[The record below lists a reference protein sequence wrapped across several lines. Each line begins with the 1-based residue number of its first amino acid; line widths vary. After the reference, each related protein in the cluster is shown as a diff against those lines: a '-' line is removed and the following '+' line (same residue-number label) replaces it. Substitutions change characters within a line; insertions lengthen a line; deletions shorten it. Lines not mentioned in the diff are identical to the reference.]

1 MRIKKRHMFATYCG
15 FEVCYYMYNTYYT
28 YKQLDNISYNTNRG
42 ILTDNMSVN
51 MYNQFKQYFTN
62 ETNLTKFF
70 TDSFLNKKS
79 ITLNNISKILSYHI
93 FNIHPNTPPNLVKIH
108 NTEYINNLLDII
120 KQKVELGTINE
131 TDDETEAISGHYMIN
146 KLNIL
151 HKPYIFYTIMY
162 IIRKIFNI
170 YMYIKG
176 YKYIID
182 PATNIKVWIKYNK
195 LDNIPLVF
203 LHGFGMGILPYINK
217 INNLSYN
224 RTIIIPEIPNMSYD
238 LYKMPPPSIDTIIN
252 VIYDILL
259 KQNITQIDIMGHSFG
274 TTILNAFQL
283 KYPQMCNCKTY
294 AEPVCFYIQQPQL
307 THIVYKSY
315 RLSYNFIKYLLYIF
329 VFRDQYIQYITKRCM
344 FAEQSLINHFDKKTT
359 IILAKYDYLLPTAS
373 IYDYMRT
380 YYPTVNLF
388 MRDGGH
394 GSWVMD
400 DTNDIDST
408 DL

>member
-1 MRIKKRHMFATYCG
+1 
-15 FEVCYYMYNTYYT
+15 
-28 YKQLDNISYNTNRG
+28 
-42 ILTDNMSVN
+42 MSIDI
-51 MYNQFKQYFTN
+51 YNQYKQYFIN
-62 ETNLTKFF
+62 ETNLTKYF

-79 ITLNNISKILSYHI
+79 ITLNNISKILSYFI
-93 FNIHPNTPPNLVKIH
+93 FNIHPNTPPNTPPNTSPNTSPNTPPNTVKIQ
-108 NTEYINNLLDII
+108 NTQYINNLLDII
-120 KQKVELGTINE
+120 KQKIGPGIINE
-131 TDDETEAISGHYMIN
+131 NDDETEVISGHYMIN

-151 HKPYIFYTIMY
+151 HKPYIFYMIMY

-170 YMYIKG
+170 YMRIKG
-176 YKYIID
+176 YTYIID

-217 INNLSYN
+217 INNLSHN

-238 LYKMPPPSIDTIIN
+238 LYKMPPPSINTTID

-259 KQNITQIDIMGHSFG
+259 KQNITRINIMGHSFG

-283 KYPQMCNCKTY
+283 KYPHMCNCKTY

-344 FAEQSLINHFDKKTT
+344 FNEQFLINNFDKKTT
-359 IILAKYDYLLPTAS
+359 IILAKYDYLLPATH
-373 IYDYMRT
+373 IYDYIRT
-380 YYPTVNLF
+380 YYPTVNVF
-388 MRDGGH
+388 MRDGDH
-394 GSWVMD
+394 GSWIMSD
-400 DTNDIDST
+400 ISNDIA